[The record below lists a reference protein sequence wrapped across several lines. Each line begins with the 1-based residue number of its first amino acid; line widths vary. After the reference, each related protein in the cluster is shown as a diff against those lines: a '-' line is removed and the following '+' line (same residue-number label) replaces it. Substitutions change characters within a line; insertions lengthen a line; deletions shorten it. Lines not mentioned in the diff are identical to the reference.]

1 MIWRGVEISTETNLD
16 GSTQLVFRWE
26 SCDQETWRM
35 IDHLA
40 HVLAGND
47 LVIEFR
53 FPGTMAELWVSYT
66 DDVDR
71 RIVEL
76 VDLLAGIRCSVPR
89 MVQLQLSLDDGGE
102 LAERLQAVLPGVSE

>member
-1 MIWRGVEISTETNLD
+1 MILQGVEISTETHRD
-16 GSTQLVFRWE
+16 GNTSLVFRWQ

-35 IDHLA
+35 ADHLA

-53 FPGTMAELWVSYT
+53 YPGTMPELWVSYT

-76 VDLLAGIRCSVPR
+76 VDLLAGIRYSVPQ

-102 LAERLQAVLPGVSE
+102 LERRLQAVLPGVNA